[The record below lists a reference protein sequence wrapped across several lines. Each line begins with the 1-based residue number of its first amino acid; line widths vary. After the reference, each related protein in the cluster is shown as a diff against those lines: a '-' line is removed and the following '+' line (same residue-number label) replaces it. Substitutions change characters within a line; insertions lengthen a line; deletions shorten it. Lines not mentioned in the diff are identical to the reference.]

1 MAASGEVT
9 MGGQNARISK
19 HSAAGRV
26 GGDRGGRMG
35 EERRVH
41 IKTRTHQ
48 QESGGNKKS
57 TVYQDSGRFFPV
69 GFSGCDL

>member
-1 MAASGEVT
+1 

-26 GGDRGGRMG
+26 GGGRGGRM
-35 EERRVH
+35 EKERRVH

-48 QESGGNKKS
+48 QESGGKNVKIMQSINDIRYK
-57 TVYQDSGRFFPV
+57 GLP
-69 GFSGCDL
+69 

>member
-1 MAASGEVT
+1 

-26 GGDRGGRMG
+26 GGEEAREEG
-35 EERRVH
+35 EGEAGEEGEWKERRVH

-48 QESGGNKKS
+48 QESGGKN
-57 TVYQDSGRFFPV
+57 TFLD
-69 GFSGCDL
+69 

>member
-1 MAASGEVT
+1 
-9 MGGQNARISK
+9 MGGQNARVSK

-26 GGDRGGRMG
+26 GGEEAREEAREEGGGGGG

-48 QESGGNKKS
+48 QESGGNKIPR
-57 TVYQDSGRFFPV
+57 TLLEVFGI
-69 GFSGCDL
+69 